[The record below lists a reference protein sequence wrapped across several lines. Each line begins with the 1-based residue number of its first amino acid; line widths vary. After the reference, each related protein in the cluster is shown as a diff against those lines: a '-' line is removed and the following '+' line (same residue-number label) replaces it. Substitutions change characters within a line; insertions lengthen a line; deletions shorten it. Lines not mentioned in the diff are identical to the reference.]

1 MNLAAKAQCPEDG
14 FLSAESPWN
23 GEKYGLIYADC
34 PWKYANYTDKA
45 HGAAAAH
52 YAGMTL
58 EQLAA
63 LDIARYA
70 EEDAS
75 LCMWAT
81 WPKLDEAMKLGEAW
95 GFRYITGFPWVKY
108 VPSYA
113 DAINVTDPKTGVS
126 YFHVKQ
132 GCGFVVYQ
140 CSEPLLWWRR
150 GDPKR
155 DADFVKQVGLLTG
168 MEQRTFW
175 APLNKG
181 VHDSHSRKAP
191 EIRWQL
197 GQEYK
202 SQKKLELFATEF
214 CPGWTSWGASIGT
227 ILTKDGVFYADP
239 AAANRQ
245 QWAHSPEAAELP
257 IEELLGKVRG

>member
-1 MNLAAKAQCPEDG
+1 MNAAARAQCPHDN

-23 GEKYGLIYADC
+23 GEKYGLLYCDA
-34 PWKYANYTDKA
+34 PWKYGNYTDKA

-52 YAGMTL
+52 YAGMTV

-63 LDIARYA
+63 LDISRYA
-70 EEDAS
+70 ADDAT

-95 GFRYITGFPWVKY
+95 GFRYITGFPWIKY

-113 DAINVTDPKTGVS
+113 DAINVTDPKTGTQ

-155 DADFVKQVGLLTG
+155 DEDFVKQVGLLTG
-168 MEQRTFW
+168 MDQRTFW
-175 APLNKG
+175 APIG
-181 VHDSHSRKAP
+181 PHSRKPP
-191 EIRWQL
+191 ELRWQL
-197 GQEYK
+197 GREFASK
-202 SQKKLELFATEF
+202 SKLELFAREF
-214 CPGWTSWGASIGT
+214 CPGWTSWGAEIGT
-227 ILTKDGVFYADP
+227 ILSKDGVHYVDP
-239 AAANRQ
+239 TRAREGQGAF
-245 QWAHSPEAAELP
+245 PDMP
-257 IEELLGKVRG
+257 VEELLGKVRP